1 MRNEVENNPNKLR
14 KKGAERGWELVVRR
28 ELKEDSKQ
36 RFKKKKK
43 QSTVNGTRTRGLV
56 YCSKL

>member
-1 MRNEVENNPNKLR
+1 MKLKIINPDKLR
-14 KKGAERGWELVVRR
+14 KKGAERGWESVVRR
-28 ELKEDSKQ
+28 ELKEDSKR

-43 QSTVNGTRTRGLV
+43 STVNGTRTRELV